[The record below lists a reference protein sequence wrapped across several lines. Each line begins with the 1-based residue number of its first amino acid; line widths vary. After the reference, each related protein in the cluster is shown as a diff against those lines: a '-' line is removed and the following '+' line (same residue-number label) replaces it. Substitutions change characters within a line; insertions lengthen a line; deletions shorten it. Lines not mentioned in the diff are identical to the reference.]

1 MTNQQSSNELKTK
14 RKSKIPWKQEASILS
29 DASSAIEAT
38 KVETYATLNA
48 QAMFDRNLVFNI
60 VVLQRLGP
68 IEQNIE

>member
-1 MTNQQSSNELKTK
+1 
-14 RKSKIPWKQEASILS
+14 
-29 DASSAIEAT
+29 
-38 KVETYATLNA
+38 LNA